1 MAMQRRRF
9 GRLGITDG
17 AERYYQDN
25 QTIDGLPVVDDP
37 EKTYANMTRQEYMD
51 FVKDYGE
58 FEKQLIQDVQSDTSL
73 VDQAR
78 EDTAVAAGLSSGLAQ
93 RNLSR
98 YGTQLT
104 PAQQREMQRGLQRN
118 TTLGSIQAMADARI
132 AQRETNQRVLTDLIN
147 IGQGVNRSSLSQ
159 MQGAAGDASA
169 RKQAYENA
177 KAQSKAQTYS
187 TVGSLASMAILAF
200 AI

>member
-1 MAMQRRRF
+1 MYRGA
-9 GRLGITDG
+9 LGY
-17 AERYYQDN
+17 AP
-25 QTIDGLPVVDDP
+25 GLREFYGEAGSYGSSAPGGLAPVSDP
-37 EKTYANMTRQEYMD
+37 EKAYANMTRQEYMD
-51 FVKDYGE
+51 FVKDYGD

-132 AQRETNQRVLTDLIN
+132 AQRETNQR
-147 IGQGVNRSSLSQ
+147 
-159 MQGAAGDASA
+159 
-169 RKQAYENA
+169 E
-177 KAQSKAQTYS
+177 
-187 TVGSLASMAILAF
+187 F
-200 AI
+200 